1 MAQILEE
8 KELEEAG
15 NGMTREVFYADVR
28 LSREIFS
35 NEWDKKIFL
44 NALEEAGKLLR
55 VEIYAFCLLDDRL
68 RLLAGGTDVKNRT
81 VRRLVRAAI
90 EHFERGAELI
100 GEMDAVP
107 AGMAVRANILRIEN
121 ETDALA
127 VLRYIHLTPYS
138 EGYTISA
145 PDYWWTSYSTYRGH
159 YNWTLL
165 NIAPVMRCLS
175 LHDSRAVSTL
185 TEYHRRGEALR
196 NPVPACIRGGEYET
210 VPQNGVCLPQGNI
223 NETFMVQA

>member
-1 MAQILEE
+1 MTQNMEE
-8 KELEEAG
+8 KELEEAQ

-28 LSREIFS
+28 FSRGIFE
-35 NEWDKKIFL
+35 NEWDKKIYL
-44 NALEEAGKLLR
+44 NAMEEAGSLLR
-55 VEIYAFCLLDDRL
+55 IEVFAFCLLDDRL
-68 RLLAGGTDVKNRT
+68 RLLTGGTDVKSRT
-81 VRRLVRAAI
+81 VRRLVRAAL

-107 AGMAVRANILRIEN
+107 AGLAVRANVLRIEN

-145 PDYWWTSYSTYRGH
+145 QDYWWTSYSTYRGH
-159 YNWTLL
+159 YNWTLV
-165 NIAPVMRCLS
+165 NTAPVMRWLS

-196 NPVPACIRGGEYET
+196 NPVPACIRRGEYEV
-210 VPQNGVCLPQGNI
+210 VPQNDARLSQGNI